1 MDTIITYLDNI
12 FAALPKSEAVVR
24 ARKELQAS
32 MEEKYRA
39 LKAEG
44 KSENESVGTVI
55 SEFGNIDELIAELGI
70 KPAGSAVD
78 EKPLPLLDR
87 EIAAK
92 FLAAN
97 GQAARLIGTGV
108 FLCIMAVAMMILT
121 NLLVDD
127 GFLSSALNGSGGNAL
142 GLFPLFILI
151 AIGVGMFIY
160 SGIRMERYAWI
171 EKGFQLQSGLKDELE
186 SRQEKYMP
194 TFTVAIIIGVGL
206 CILSPISLF
215 AASVFPQF
223 KPQYGLVVLL
233 TMVAIAVFVFVR
245 FGMIKD
251 GYAKLLQQGD
261 YEPKHRKNEQ
271 AEKVTGVVAAVVFPL
286 AAAIYLLLGFVGGLW
301 HPGWLV
307 FPITGILF
315 GIFSAIYEAVS
326 SGK

>member
-12 FAALPKSEAVVR
+12 FAALPKSEAVLR
-24 ARKELQAS
+24 ARKELQAN

-70 KPAGSAVD
+70 RPAGAAVD
-78 EKPLPLLDR
+78 EKRLPLLDR
-87 EIAAK
+87 ETAAK

-97 GQAARLIGTGV
+97 NQAARLIGTGV

-127 GFLSSALNGSGGNAL
+127 GFLSSALNGSGGSAL
-142 GLFPLFILI
+142 GLFPLFFFV

-171 EKGFQLQSGLKDELE
+171 EKGFQLQSGLKSELE

-215 AASVFPQF
+215 ATAVFPQF

-233 TMVAIAVFVFVR
+233 TMVAIAVFVFIR

-261 YEPKHRKNEQ
+261 YEPKHQKNEQ

-286 AAAIYLLLGFVGGLW
+286 AAAVYLLLGFVGGLW

>member
-12 FAALPKSEAVVR
+12 FAALPKTEAVLR
-24 ARKELQAS
+24 ARQELQAN

-70 KPAGSAVD
+70 KPVGSQTD
-78 EKPLPLLDR
+78 DQPLPLLDR
-87 EIAAK
+87 ETVAK
-92 FLAAN
+92 FLEAN
-97 GQAARLIGTGV
+97 AQAARMIGTGV
-108 FLCIMAVAMMILT
+108 FLCIMGVAMLILT
-121 NLLVDD
+121 NLLVVD
-127 GFLSSALNGSGGNAL
+127 GFLAPSLKGSGGSAL
-142 GLFPLFILI
+142 GLFPLFFLV
-151 AIGVGMFIY
+151 AIGVGLFIY

-171 EKGFQLQSGLKDELE
+171 EKGFQLQSGLKSDLE

-206 CILSPISLF
+206 CILSPIPLF
-215 AASVFPQF
+215 ATAVFPQF

-233 TMVAIAVFVFVR
+233 TMVASAVFVFVR

-251 GYAKLLQQGD
+251 GFARLLQQGD
-261 YEPKHRKNEQ
+261 YEPKNQKNEK

-301 HPGWLV
+301 HPGWLI

-315 GIFSAIYEAVS
+315 GIFSAIFKAVS